1 MIMHKEGMFK
11 IIFASIIGG
20 LAAYF
25 KVMAIPIFMLIIVMV
40 IDYISSMVKAW
51 ITAQLSSKIGLR
63 GIIKKLCYL
72 LVVCVAAVVDW
83 LITSGL
89 KNVGI
94 QVTATYYIGVIVTIW
109 LIINELISILENLSA
124 IGIPLPGFLAKLVKK
139 LKNQVEKQNETE
151 AET

>member
-1 MIMHKEGMFK
+1 MHKEGMFK

-40 IDYISSMVKAW
+40 IDYISGMVKAW

-109 LIINELISILENLSA
+109 LTINELISILENLSA

>member
-1 MIMHKEGMFK
+1 MHKEGMFK

-40 IDYISSMVKAW
+40 IDYISGMVKAW